1 MRNVF
6 KTMRNWTFK
15 LREKFGER
23 RKKIYREKERKMRM
37 REKRKKK
44 VRSDCEMCL
53 HPNEWM
59 RQ

>member
-6 KTMRNWTFK
+6 ETMRNWTFK
-15 LREKFGER
+15 LREKFGETEEEKE
-23 RKKIYREKERKMRM
+23 RKKERKMRM
-37 REKRKKK
+37 KK
-44 VRSDCEMCL
+44 VRSDCKMCL